1 MVKRIP
7 CRVVRT
13 KPLSKSWLNHFN
25 CKFGDA
31 NPQYTS
37 TKDPIIYTRMLEIT
51 SISMDNHLGGE
62 ILDFYV

>member
-13 KPLSKSWLNHFN
+13 KPLGKSRLNHFN

-31 NPQYTS
+31 NPQYKS
-37 TKDPIIYTRMLEIT
+37 TNDAIIYTRMLEIT
-51 SISMDNHLGGE
+51 SISTNRSLAGG
-62 ILDFYV
+62 ILDCYV

>member
-13 KPLSKSWLNHFN
+13 EPLGESRLNHFN

-31 NPQYTS
+31 KPQYTS
-37 TKDPIIYTRMLEIT
+37 TKDTIIYTRMLEIT
-51 SISMDNHLGGE
+51 SIPTNKSLAGG
-62 ILDFYV
+62 ILDCYV